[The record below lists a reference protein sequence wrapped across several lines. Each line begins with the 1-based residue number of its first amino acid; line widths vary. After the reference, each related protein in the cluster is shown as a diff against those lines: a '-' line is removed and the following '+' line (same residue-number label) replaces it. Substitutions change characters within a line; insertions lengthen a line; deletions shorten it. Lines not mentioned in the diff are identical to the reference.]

1 MEVKMRTI
9 YQTIKQNQLY
19 DIYEYRNK
27 LLSVVYRLHPALKGN
42 IEFHPSGSLW
52 TTRTTLVSY
61 PKDALI
67 AFGDRVSF
75 DSIKIE
81 AGTFIADF
89 VLDSAMSKMP
99 PNLTRIPDMRVKVNV
114 DNRLKEFIHKSQ
126 NDWKAVLGKTWKEGV
141 NGALVGYLYITKTN
155 SCFAKHALA
164 YIESFYAI
172 SSNKVETPV
181 NVDNK
186 SIYMEPGRYEFDI
199 ELLRVKTAPCDYKG
213 TRYIGVFRTSDGK
226 LINGNPSFC
235 DNDAIGT
242 KYRIR
247 ATVRNKYTIN
257 SYIYPHLVQRFD
269 SM

>member
-1 MEVKMRTI
+1 MRTI
-9 YQTIKQNQLY
+9 YQIIKQNQLY

-27 LLSVVYRLHPALKGN
+27 LLSVVYKLYPQLKGN
-42 IEFHPSGSLW
+42 VEFHPSGSLW
-52 TTRTTLVSY
+52 TTRTTMISY
-61 PKDALI
+61 PNDDLV
-67 AFGDRVSF
+67 AFGDRVTA

-99 PNLTRIPDMRVKVNV
+99 PRTIAIPNMRIKVNV
-114 DNRLKEFIHKSQ
+114 DNRLKEFIYKSR
-126 NDWKAVLGKTWKEGV
+126 NDWKAVLGKTWKEGA
-141 NGALVGYLYITKTN
+141 NSSLVGYLYISKTN
-155 SCFAKHALA
+155 SCFAKHALD

-172 SSNKVETPV
+172 SSNKIETPV

-186 SIYMEPGRYEFDI
+186 SIYMKPGRYEFDI
-199 ELLRVKTAPCDYKG
+199 ELLRIKTALCEYKG
-213 TRYIGVFRTSDGK
+213 IRYIGVFRTSDGK

-235 DNDAIGT
+235 DNDAVGT

-257 SYIYPHLVQRFD
+257 SYTYPHLIQRID
-269 SM
+269 DM